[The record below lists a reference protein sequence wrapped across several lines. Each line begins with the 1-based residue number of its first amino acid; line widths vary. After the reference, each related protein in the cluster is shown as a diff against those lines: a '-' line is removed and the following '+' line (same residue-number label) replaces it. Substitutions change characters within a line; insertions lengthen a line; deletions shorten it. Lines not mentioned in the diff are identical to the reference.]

1 LVKVPPSSRRGSCF
15 INSDEPKFQQPLRSS
30 LETLDRIMKKQLV
43 TLVIH
48 ALLPILLSCGFAAA
62 EDTPQLLKVKHS
74 TLSPGSEQVVLQL
87 NGSYS
92 PKIFSLKDE
101 NPRVVFDFAAMTQ
114 GRDVKN
120 ITTTDGSIVKRIRV
134 GAHGDDA
141 PKTRVVFDVAT
152 LKGVTYTQHFDEQSS
167 SLVIRFTGPEKA
179 AAPRKQETPAE
190 PAAKKAGKEPEK
202 IPEPATQTEAAAS
215 APAPVPPVDQPV
227 ADKPVEPTPPPAP
240 VAEPLVAAKPAPV
253 KPDEKPA
260 AIAKKDKAAPSVD
273 SKKMEQPAPEP
284 AVPAQPE
291 TAAASKTEKPAE
303 TKAATPP
310 VDPKKDAPPAA
321 ETTGKQAQPEAA
333 PLSPATKAEGE
344 QTAAKGKTGAGKTEV
359 PLKTADNPQL
369 ESIKFDP
376 SSPKGEMVLF
386 KLNGFHPPAVHGVE
400 EGIPRVI
407 CDFNNT
413 KLVDGTKNLIKTD
426 GKFVKAIRTS
436 KTKKPE
442 KVRVVIDL
450 EPNRSYDLQQ
460 VFFKEDNLFVLIVNT
475 VKK

>member
-1 LVKVPPSSRRGSCF
+1 
-15 INSDEPKFQQPLRSS
+15 
-30 LETLDRIMKKQLV
+30 MKKQLV

-48 ALLPILLSCGFAAA
+48 ALLPILLSCGLAAA
-62 EDTPQLLKVKHS
+62 EETPQLLKVKHS
-74 TLSPGSEQVVLQL
+74 TLSPNSEQVVLQL

-92 PKIFSLKDE
+92 PKIFTLKDE

-120 ITTTDGSIVKRIRV
+120 ITTTGGSIVKRIRV

-141 PKTRVVFDVAT
+141 PKTRIVFDVAT
-152 LKGVTYTQHFDEQSS
+152 LKGVTYTQHFDAQSS
-167 SLVIRFTGPEKA
+167 SLVIRFTGPEKSV
-179 AAPRKQETPAE
+179 APRKPEPVE
-190 PAAKKAGKEPEK
+190 PAVQEADKAIKEPAK
-202 IPEPATQTEAAAS
+202 APEATAQAETAAPT
-215 APAPVPPVDQPV
+215 PAPVPPTEPPV
-227 ADKPVEPTPPPAP
+227 AAKPAEPTPPPPPVTEP
-240 VAEPLVAAKPAPV
+240 VAAAKPVPA
-253 KPDEKPA
+253 KPDEKSA
-260 AIAKKDKAAPSVD
+260 VVTKKDKAAPPVE
-273 SKKMEQPAPEP
+273 KKTEQPAPQP
-284 AVPAQPE
+284 AAPAQPE
-291 TAAASKTEKPAE
+291 TVTASKAEKPTE
-303 TKAATPP
+303 TKAVTPP
-310 VDPKKDAPPAA
+310 VEAKKDTPPVA
-321 ETTGKQAQPEAA
+321 EATGKQTQPEAA
-333 PLSPATKAEGE
+333 PPSPAPKAEGE
-344 QTAAKGKTGAGKTEV
+344 QTAAKGKTSTGKTEV
-359 PLKTADNPQL
+359 PLKTVDNPQL

-413 KLVDGTKNLIKTD
+413 KLVEGTKSLIKTE
-426 GKFVKAIRTS
+426 GKFVKVIRTS

>member
-1 LVKVPPSSRRGSCF
+1 MQIPPSSRRDSCF
-15 INSDEPKFQQPLRSS
+15 INSDKPKFQQPLRSS

-48 ALLPILLSCGFAAA
+48 ALLPILLSGGFAAA

-74 TLSPGSEQVVLQL
+74 TLSPNSEQVVLQL

-92 PKIFSLKDE
+92 PKIFTLKDE

-120 ITTTDGSIVKRIRV
+120 ITTTAGSLVKRIRI

-141 PKTRVVFDVAT
+141 PKTRIVFDVAT

-190 PAAKKAGKEPEK
+190 PAVEKVSKKPEK
-202 IPEPATQTEAAAS
+202 IPETATQTDTA
-215 APAPVPPVDQPV
+215 APASVPPAEQPV
-227 ADKPVEPTPPPAP
+227 AVKAVEPTPPPAP
-240 VAEPLVAAKPAPV
+240 VAEPVIADKPAPV
-253 KPDEKPA
+253 KLDEKP
-260 AIAKKDKAAPSVD
+260 IAVTKKEKAAPSVD
-273 SKKMEQPAPEP
+273 SKKTEQPAPQP
-284 AVPAQPE
+284 TPPPQPE
-291 TAAASKTEKPAE
+291 AASKTEKPTE
-303 TKAATPP
+303 TKTVAPP
-310 VDPKKDAPPAA
+310 VDTKKDAPPAA
-321 ETTGKQAQPEAA
+321 ETAGKQAQPETA
-333 PLSPATKAEGE
+333 PPPPATKVEGE
-344 QTAAKGKTGAGKTEV
+344 QTAAKGKIGAGKIEV

-413 KLVDGTKNLIKTD
+413 KMADGTKNLIKTD
-426 GKFVKAIRTS
+426 GKFVKAIRAS

>member
-1 LVKVPPSSRRGSCF
+1 
-15 INSDEPKFQQPLRSS
+15 
-30 LETLDRIMKKQLV
+30 MKKQLI

-48 ALLPILLSCGFAAA
+48 ALLPILLSCGLAAA
-62 EDTPQLLKVKHS
+62 EETPQLLKVKHS
-74 TLSPGSEQVVLQL
+74 TLSPTSEQIVLQL

-92 PKIFSLKDE
+92 PKIFTLKDE
-101 NPRVVFDFAAMTQ
+101 NPRVVFDFAAMTL
-114 GRDVKN
+114 GREVKS

-141 PKTRVVFDVAT
+141 PKTRIVFDVAT
-152 LKGVTYTQHFDEQSS
+152 LKGVTYTQQFDKQSS
-167 SLVIRFTGPEKA
+167 SLVIRFTGPAKV
-179 AAPRKQETPAE
+179 AAPRNQEAPAE
-190 PAAKKAGKEPEK
+190 SAAKEVNKAVKEPAK
-202 IPEPATQTEAAAS
+202 PPEPPTQIEAAT
-215 APAPVPPVDQPV
+215 PAPVPPAEPAVTDKSAEPVPPPPVTEPV
-227 ADKPVEPTPPPAP
+227 A
-240 VAEPLVAAKPAPV
+240 AAKPAPV
-253 KPDEKPA
+253 KPEEKTA
-260 AIAKKDKAAPSVD
+260 ASTKKEKAAPSTD
-273 SKKMEQPAPEP
+273 SKKAEQPAP
-284 AVPAQPE
+284 VPAAQAQAPAAPTQPEAPVASKAEKPTEIKAEAPPVEAKKDALPVAEATGKHPQPE
-291 TAAASKTEKPAE
+291 T
-303 TKAATPP
+303 TPP
-310 VDPKKDAPPAA
+310 SPAA
-321 ETTGKQAQPEAA
+321 KV
-333 PLSPATKAEGE
+333 EGE
-344 QTAAKGKTGAGKTEV
+344 KTAAKEKTDTGKTDV

-369 ESIKFDP
+369 ESIRFDP

-413 KLVDGTKNLIKTD
+413 KLVDGTKSLIKTD
-426 GKFVKAIRTS
+426 GKFVKVIRTS